1 MINYSIRKA
10 EMRDLETIQKLIRD
24 LCLLEQEKF
33 DQTTRTDY
41 SLSEKGK
48 EYFISNIES
57 VDSYAIVAEID
68 GEIIGYFIGSI
79 KEPEDFRIIKS
90 LAEGDNMYI
99 KESSRENGIG
109 TAFINQF
116 ESWCRERKIQRIRY
130 TASAN
135 NVDAIK
141 FYESNGSKKYN
152 IILEKELDY

>member
-10 EMRDLETIQKLIRD
+10 EISDLEIIRKLNHD
-24 LCLLEQEKF
+24 LCLLEKEKF
-33 DQTTRTDY
+33 DQTTRIDY

-57 VDSYAIVAEID
+57 ANSYAVVAESE
-68 GEIIGYFIGSI
+68 GKIIGYFVGSI
-79 KEPEDFRIIKS
+79 KEPEDFRTVKS

-99 KESSRENGIG
+99 KESFRGNGIG
-109 TAFINQF
+109 TEFIKQF
-116 ESWCRERKIQRIRY
+116 EEWCRERKIQVIRY

-141 FYESNGSKKYN
+141 FYESREYKKYN
-152 IILEKELDY
+152 IVLEKELEY